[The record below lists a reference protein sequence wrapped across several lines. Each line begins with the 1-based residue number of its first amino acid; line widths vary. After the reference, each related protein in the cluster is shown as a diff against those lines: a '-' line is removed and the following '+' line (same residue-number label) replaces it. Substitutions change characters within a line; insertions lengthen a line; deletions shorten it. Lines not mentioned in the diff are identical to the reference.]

1 VVGLFGRRYLLFD
14 VGVAVGIA
22 GMGMMLVWS
31 AIRHTRALYNAE
43 RLP

>member
-1 VVGLFGRRYLLFD
+1 
-14 VGVAVGIA
+14 VGIM
-22 GMGMMLVWS
+22 GMGLMLVWS